1 MADPRRVHRL
11 EKTVLQTIAP
21 MVSHGLKDPRLQM
34 VTVTRIRL
42 SADLSV
48 ARVNWSSLGSA
59 GDRSKAAHA
68 LESARGP
75 LQAAVGRHMQT
86 RVTPRLE
93 FHYDASAEKAR
104 KIHDILDRLALERA
118 EKEGLAEDTDTEPD
132 SGPAD

>member
-1 MADPRRVHRL
+1 MADQRRLRRL
-11 EKTVLQTIAP
+11 EATMLQTLGP

-42 SADLSV
+42 SADLGV
-48 ARVNWSSLGSA
+48 ARVNWSTLGTP

-75 LQAAVGRHMQT
+75 LQSAVARNLRT

-93 FHYDASAEKAR
+93 FHYDASAEKAQE
-104 KIHDILDRLALERA
+104 IHAILDQLALERA
-118 EKEGLAEDTDTEPD
+118 EKEAALQPPEDAAPEAE
-132 SGPAD
+132 